1 MPLLMSLQ
9 LTIVPGADCLLL
21 QLYVLPAQPDQHQVT
36 ESEEKGKSRRRKIL
50 PSFVPF
56 PCHSDFLYLISSIII
71 IIIIIIIIL
80 TLFSSIIR
88 QRFSGQCRSQQ
99 VQAIYPSTS
108 RIMCAVLISVIFC
121 SSMADGWP
129 GSNCR
134 FWSNPFLIVSNVPIL
149 NCTVFA
155 LTFHNPLTSISRFLF
170 FLSFSVSFVLTFESL
185 MWPYRS
191 VGKSP
196 FFYHAVLYRGGLPVL
211 FDLW

>member
-1 MPLLMSLQ
+1 MPLLMSL
-9 LTIVPGADCLLL
+9 LVTVVSGADCLWL

-36 ESEEKGKSRRRKIL
+36 ESKEKGMSRRRRIL
-50 PSFVPF
+50 PSFVLF
-56 PCHSDFLYLISSIII
+56 PCHSDFLYLISSIVVV
-71 IIIIIIIIL
+71 IIIIL

-88 QRFSGQCRSQQ
+88 RRFSGQRRSQQ
-99 VQAIYPSTS
+99 VQAIYPSTL

-134 FWSNPFLIVSNVPIL
+134 FWSNPFLIVSNVPII

-155 LTFHNPLTSISRFLF
+155 LTFHNPLTSISRFLYL
-170 FLSFSVSFVLTFESL
+170 LSFSVSFVLTFESL
-185 MWPYRS
+185 KWPYWS
-191 VGKSP
+191 AGKSP
-196 FFYHAVLYRGGLPVL
+196 FFYHTVLYRGGLPVL